1 MKCLNAG
8 LLNLKRSTK
17 SGAFD
22 KKSGLGVCFISLK
35 LKKITRKVLL
45 KLRVRGS
52 LGETT
57 LSQLGVHSADKKDH
71 M

>member
-8 LLNLKRSTK
+8 LLNLKCSTK
-17 SGAFD
+17 RGAFD
-22 KKSGLGVCFISLK
+22 KKSGLGVYFISLK

-52 LGETT
+52 LGEIS

-71 M
+71 R